1 MSNVVRGKSYVTIH
15 SLTLRD
21 TTVPVRVSVN
31 KPNLIPKKIMSVLI
45 GVFRN
50 GRRVQFKMSDIP
62 VIIVGQR

>member
-1 MSNVVRGKSYVTIH
+1 MELFGSKCNIVQS
-15 SLTLRD
+15 LRD

-62 VIIVGQR
+62 VIIA